1 MYFDYISYDEKGIIY
16 LMNSLI
22 VYPLLI
28 LFIVSGFSQLYYYSN
43 TNLGY
48 SGSLSDIA
56 SGGNQTLTGE
66 EQEISQEISDAV
78 FDINMTTGIVALI
91 IGLVAIGVIAGIR
104 VLGSG
109 LSEYSVKLIHKSATY
124 YGLWGV
130 FSALSFGLFSGIPT
144 FGLFIWLGLTLVYS
158 LGFFSTLDG

>member
-1 MYFDYISYDEKGIIY
+1 
-16 LMNSLI
+16 MNSLI

-43 TNLGY
+43 TDLAY
-48 SGSLSDIA
+48 SGSISDIA

-66 EQEISQEISDAV
+66 EQEITQEMEDAI
-78 FDINMTTGIVALI
+78 FDINMVSGMVSLI
-91 IGLVAIGVIAGIR
+91 IGLVAVGVLAGVQ

-109 LSEYSVKLIHKSATY
+109 LSEYSVKLIHKSVTY

-130 FSALSFGLFSGIPT
+130 FSALSFTLFSGIPT

-158 LGFFSTLDG
+158 LGFFQTLDG

>member
-1 MYFDYISYDEKGIIY
+1 
-16 LMNSLI
+16 MNNLV

-28 LFIVSGFSQLYYYSN
+28 LFIVSGFSQLYYFSN
-43 TNLGY
+43 TDLTY

-78 FDINMTTGIVALI
+78 FDINMTTGIIALI
-91 IGLVAIGVIAGIR
+91 IGLVAIGVVAGIR

-109 LSEYSVKLIHKSATY
+109 LSEYSIKLIHKSATY

-130 FSALSFGLFSGIPT
+130 FSALSFTLFSGIPT

-158 LGFFSTLDG
+158 LGFFQTLDG